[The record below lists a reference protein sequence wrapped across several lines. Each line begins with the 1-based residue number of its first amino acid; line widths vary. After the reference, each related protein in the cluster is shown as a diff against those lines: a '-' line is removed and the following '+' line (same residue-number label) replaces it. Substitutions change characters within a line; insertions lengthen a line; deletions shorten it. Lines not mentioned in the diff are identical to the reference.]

1 MSTSTA
7 TPLLEPEHAVD
18 SQNPWLGLVSFTEAL
33 RDYFHGRSEEADELF
48 RRVKREVLTVLFGQ
62 SGLGKTSLLQAGLF
76 PRLRREG
83 FLPVAIR
90 LGFDPQRRGCH
101 CRSRRP
107 WPRP

>member
-33 RDYFHGRSEEADELF
+33 RDYFHGRDKEADELF

-76 PRLRREG
+76 PSCAVKGSCRSPSGSVLIPR
-83 FLPVAIR
+83 
-90 LGFDPQRRGCH
+90 RRGCH